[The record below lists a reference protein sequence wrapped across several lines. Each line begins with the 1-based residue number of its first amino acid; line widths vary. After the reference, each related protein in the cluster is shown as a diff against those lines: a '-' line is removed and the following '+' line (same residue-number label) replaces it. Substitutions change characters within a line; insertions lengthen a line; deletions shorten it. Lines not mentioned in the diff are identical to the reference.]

1 MNTLRDIHP
10 LVDHVLC
17 VKLSREEAER
27 YLFARA
33 ETARDVNQT
42 ASDRRIVTVGSEPI
56 AFVLVLKTGRGRRFE
71 SGVLVEPEVKAGDLV
86 LYREAEPRL
95 DLPYRAKEL
104 VAGLALDERLHN
116 NQTCMMLEALML
128 GVVS

>member
-1 MNTLRDIHP
+1 MNTIRDIHP
-10 LVDHVLC
+10 MTDHVLC
-17 VKLSREEAER
+17 VKLTREDADR
-27 YLFARA
+27 VLFSRA
-33 ETARDVNQT
+33 ETSRDVGAT

-56 AFVLVLKTGRGRRFE
+56 AFALVLRTGRGRRYE

-104 VAGLALDERLHN
+104 VAGLALDEKLHN

>member
-1 MNTLRDIHP
+1 MNTIRDIHP
-10 LVDHVLC
+10 MTDHVLC
-17 VKLSREEAER
+17 VKLSREDADR
-27 YLFARA
+27 VLFTRA
-33 ETARDVNQT
+33 ETARDVNAT
-42 ASDRRIVTVGSEPI
+42 PSDRRIVTVGSEPI
-56 AFVLVLKTGRGRRFE
+56 AFALVLRTGRGRRYE

-104 VAGLALDERLHN
+104 VACLALDAWLHN